1 MYELLLYTTRFS
13 LPAKRYRMPLSPNY
27 RGALF
32 MALAMMSFT
41 TNDTIVKY
49 LAETMPMGQIVFVRN
64 MIASVVIILIAYKQH
79 AMRPLRL
86 AFSPYIAIRVI
97 GEVGGTITFLI
108 GLSHI
113 PIGNAAA
120 IMQALPLAVTMG
132 AALFLGEPVGWRRW
146 SAILVGFV
154 GVIIIVRPGVEGFSP
169 YAAIIVIT
177 VLFAASRDI
186 ATRKV
191 HPSIPPLF
199 MSSITAPAVALS
211 GLFMSPPTSG
221 DWVAIGAF
229 DWLLLIGAASF
240 VLIAYHFIIHAM
252 REGDISFIAPFRY
265 SSLLI
270 AIVLGYI
277 VFGDVPDMFILTGG
291 LMIVGSG
298 LYTIYREKVRT
309 DAHEVAATSVTRHT
323 P

>member
-41 TNDTIVKY
+41 TNDTMVKY

-146 SAILVGFV
+146 SARECIKGSWTFRPPRRSRNGGVPAILAA
-154 GVIIIVRPGVEGFSP
+154 PSP
-169 YAAIIVIT
+169 SMTCCEWPVAFT
-177 VLFAASRDI
+177 RQ
-186 ATRKV
+186 ATTILN
-191 HPSIPPLF
+191 PSSTARVPPL
-199 MSSITAPAVALS
+199 
-211 GLFMSPPTSG
+211 
-221 DWVAIGAF
+221 
-229 DWLLLIGAASF
+229 
-240 VLIAYHFIIHAM
+240 
-252 REGDISFIAPFRY
+252 
-265 SSLLI
+265 
-270 AIVLGYI
+270 
-277 VFGDVPDMFILTGG
+277 
-291 LMIVGSG
+291 
-298 LYTIYREKVRT
+298 
-309 DAHEVAATSVTRHT
+309 TRSRHST
-323 P
+323 